1 MPKGSSVA
9 LIVIRDG
16 NVFLDTE
23 VTLENLQMELESLA
37 LGGTAYQIKLFGH
50 LPIGDERGQ
59 FQFPHQN
66 VATITW
72 LEASVYMQLTPKA
85 EYALGSVAEAFA
97 SLGYTK
103 AVMKKVG
110 IAIAVLAVIAVV
122 VWWALK
128 PAAAPPPPVVVEGP
142 PPPPPDPYAAFK
154 QALST
159 PAPDAVIADLINT
172 ISDAYTIPGWT
183 PQSLTLSDNNMATVT
198 LQQEGGNAGILL
210 AWKRNHPDVQ
220 LSINTGQ
227 AVITYP
233 MQIEA
238 RSTPEVIYKLP
249 DLLANFYDELNAK
262 FPGST
267 VSVGAVQSEDHYK
280 QSTFNI
286 SFNAQS
292 PDSLLVLVDILKG
305 LPLVLNTA
313 TMTIND
319 GLISGQVTVELI
331 GA

>member
-1 MPKGSSVA
+1 
-9 LIVIRDG
+9 
-16 NVFLDTE
+16 
-23 VTLENLQMELESLA
+23 
-37 LGGTAYQIKLFGH
+37 
-50 LPIGDERGQ
+50 
-59 FQFPHQN
+59 
-66 VATITW
+66 
-72 LEASVYMQLTPKA
+72 
-85 EYALGSVAEAFA
+85 
-97 SLGYTK
+97 
-103 AVMKKVG
+103 
-110 IAIAVLAVIAVV
+110 
-122 VWWALK
+122 
-128 PAAAPPPPVVVEGP
+128 
-142 PPPPPDPYAAFK
+142 
-154 QALST
+154 
-159 PAPDAVIADLINT
+159 
-172 ISDAYTIPGWT
+172 
-183 PQSLTLSDNNMATVT
+183 
-198 LQQEGGNAGILL
+198 
-210 AWKRNHPDVQ
+210 
-220 LSINTGQ
+220 
-227 AVITYP
+227 